1 MALHKMVNGKRVDL
15 SPEEEAK
22 VRAEWDANR
31 AKRQEIVAQKRAKLA
46 EHNKNK
52 ESAMKKLRALG
63 LEDQEIEALIVRAP
77 RMKEEG

>member
-31 AKRQEIVAQKRAKLA
+31 AKKQQMMAQKRAKIA

-52 ESAMKKLRALG
+52 EVAMAKLRALG
-63 LEDQEIEALIVRAP
+63 LEDKEIEALIVNAP
-77 RMKEEG
+77 KMKEEG